1 MTATQPTAAPQ
12 ASPALVL
19 TPPEV
24 LSPVSTESTT
34 GAVPLKPE
42 HQAKVEAQVEHFM
55 QTLLG
60 ADPQSPEFKQKVD
73 DAFRAGRKEIADAS
87 TLLSGRFMERNFVGI
102 EDSPAFA
109 AITELREVFNDFNP
123 AGQDLLSPRKVLGFI
138 PFGNKL
144 DRYFQKYQSAADH
157 IKQLMQKLALAED
170 EMRKDAAEIEVT
182 KNRMWEALQKLEAGI
197 AFVSRLDTEIA
208 GRIDHL
214 RAQEPERARA
224 LEQEVLFYVRQ
235 NHSDLLA
242 QKTVT
247 VNAYLTLEQ
256 LKKTARE
263 MVNGCD
269 RVATLGVSALA
280 TAQTVARATGNQV
293 KVMELLQGTSQT
305 LEKLIVGTSEM
316 LGQHVQKTAEF
327 ASNPLIGVQ
336 TLQTSIDNTL
346 KAIDSF
352 DGFRSVALT
361 NMAKN
366 NQMLQTLLDQT
377 RPYVDRARG
386 EVKASAKN
394 ASVIGI

>member
-1 MTATQPTAAPQ
+1 MSATPAASPTLILSPPDVLAPVASEATQN
-12 ASPALVL
+12 
-19 TPPEV
+19 
-24 LSPVSTESTT
+24 
-34 GAVPLKPE
+34 AVPLKPE
-42 HQAKVEAQVEHFM
+42 YQDKVAAQVAHFVEA
-55 QTLLG
+55 LLG
-60 ADPQSPEFKQKVD
+60 ADPQSPEFQQKVD
-73 DAFRAGRKEIADAS
+73 DAFRAGRKEITDAS
-87 TLLSGRFMERNFVGI
+87 TLLTGRFLERNYVGI

-109 AITELREVFNDFNP
+109 AITELRQVFNDFNP
-123 AGQDLLSPRKVLGFI
+123 AGQDLLAPRKVLGFI

-144 DRYFQKYQSAADH
+144 EQYFQKYQSAASH
-157 IKQLMQKLALAED
+157 IQQLMNQLALAED

-182 KNRMWEALQKLEAGI
+182 KARMWDALQKLEAGI
-197 AFVSRLDTEIA
+197 AFVSQLDAEISA
-208 GRIDHL
+208 RIDNI
-214 RAQEPERARA
+214 RASDSQRARA

-247 VNAYLTLEQ
+247 VNAYLTMEQ

-263 MVNGCD
+263 MITGCD
-269 RVATLGVSALA
+269 RVATLGISALA

-305 LEKLIVGTSEM
+305 IEKLIVGSSEM

-336 TLQTSIDNTL
+336 TLQTSLENTL

-352 DGFRSVALT
+352 DGFRAAALS

-366 NQMLQTLLDQT
+366 NTLLQGLIDKTQ
-377 RPYVDRARG
+377 PYVDRARG
-386 EVKASAKN
+386 EVKAATHTG
-394 ASVIGI
+394 SVLGI